1 MVERAVS
8 IQIFT
13 EKIQFCHMLKL
24 IMKQLA
30 SIEKSR
36 NDSILSTHVTEATI
50 RNSSI
55 ISSLIFHPSILF
67 VFSSIKVFAQIF
79 TTLKKNSSLSLVSLQ
94 IALPTNPLLPFL
106 RKLFFRVKEYLNFP
120 SCYLLFLSLQQFGVH
135 PYCSTRTALSTVTNN
150 CIIAKSN
157 VPFSVL
163 ICCI

>member
-1 MVERAVS
+1 MIPFFPLMS
-8 IQIFT
+8 
-13 EKIQFCHMLKL
+13 LKL
-24 IMKQLA
+24 LLEI
-30 SIEKSR
+30 
-36 NDSILSTHVTEATI
+36 VP
-50 RNSSI
+50 SSAP
-55 ISSLIFHPSILF
+55 LFFHPSILF
-67 VFSSIKVFAQIF
+67 VFSSIKIFAQVF
-79 TTLKKNSSLSLVSLQ
+79 NTLKKKNSSLSLISLQ
-94 IALPTNPLLPFL
+94 IALPTDPLPPFL